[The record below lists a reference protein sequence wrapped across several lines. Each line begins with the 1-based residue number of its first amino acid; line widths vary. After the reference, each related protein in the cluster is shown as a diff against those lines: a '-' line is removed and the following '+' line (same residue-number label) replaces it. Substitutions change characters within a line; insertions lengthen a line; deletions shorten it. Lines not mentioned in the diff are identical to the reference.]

1 MKNIFH
7 IKSYKPWYVFALD
20 RNPCWLL
27 ISIQKTPNNILFQ
40 CYGISYFLLNISLL
54 LYKACFECSEL
65 GHQKKMNS
73 GYVLHVF
80 LCWSHLSQLAE
91 SSIVPEKREKLSH
104 SQSNRKS
111 NKHTKF
117 RKIYQIV
124 QYIYCF
130 KAKLKLSLKYLISN
144 SVWSNLHS

>member
-1 MKNIFH
+1 MQWIG
-7 IKSYKPWYVFALD
+7 A
-20 RNPCWLL
+20 
-27 ISIQKTPNNILFQ
+27 
-40 CYGISYFLLNISLL
+40 
-54 LYKACFECSEL
+54 SE
-65 GHQKKMNS
+65 KINS
-73 GYVLHVF
+73 GYILHVF

-117 RKIYQIV
+117 RTIYQIV
-124 QYIYCF
+124 HVHLLF
-130 KAKLKLSLKYLISN
+130 KAKLILSIKYLISN

>member
-1 MKNIFH
+1 MYNIFQ
-7 IKSYKPWYVFALD
+7 IQSYKPWYFFALD
-20 RNPCWLL
+20 KNPCWLL
-27 ISIQKTPNNILFQ
+27 ISKQKTPNTCNILFQ

-54 LYKACFECSEL
+54 LYKAYFECSEL
-65 GHQKKMNS
+65 VIRKKMNS

-117 RKIYQIV
+117 RTIYQIV
-124 QYIYCF
+124 HVHLLF
-130 KAKLKLSLKYLISN
+130 
-144 SVWSNLHS
+144 

>member
-1 MKNIFH
+1 MYNIFQ
-7 IKSYKPWYVFALD
+7 IQSYKPWYVFALD

-27 ISIQKTPNNILFQ
+27 ISRQKTPNSILFQ
-40 CYGISYFLLNISLL
+40 FMIFICSSQYKFVTLESLL
-54 LYKACFECSEL
+54 RVQWI

-117 RKIYQIV
+117 RTIYQIV
-124 QYIYCF
+124 HVHLLF
-130 KAKLKLSLKYLISN
+130 
-144 SVWSNLHS
+144 